1 MTRDELLEHAM
12 FEMLGVLDEVE
23 LARFERALAAS
34 ASSVQSE
41 VSALQARMAID
52 PLFRDASEQPS
63 SALRLR
69 TMARLLEE
77 MESDAVAAAPIATI
91 GPRMSAF
98 ARPDRVAAD
107 AGDAITAESMRR
119 ILAEVAA
126 RSAIV
131 KPQRQLFWR
140 VASFFLLAAL
150 LVALYFNQQLSR
162 TALQLAAGV
171 NERALSAE
179 SLDAAAEVAGFDLSR
194 ASRVQLACVGGSTDA
209 LVQAFVQRAAR
220 AGAIGANAAGA
231 AGGPATERGHV
242 LVQGLGVG
250 RAAAVRVV
258 VKDRDGIVLGT
269 RQVKA
274 TEAGLFSTY
283 LSLEGLSQVGTI
295 EVELED
301 GAMLRASYTA

>member
-1 MTRDELLEHAM
+1 MTRDELLELAM

-23 LARFERALAAS
+23 FARFERALAAS

-220 AGAIGANAAGA
+220 AGANAAGA

>member
-220 AGAIGANAAGA
+220 AGANAAGA